1 MIQVPDPKE
10 LVEKIKKVQAKQ
22 GLSINDMNRIM
33 KEKYNYKLGTS
44 TISRLLS
51 GATDADCFNYLHTL
65 IPLYNAIVVDDEP
78 NESNKIEDMQVLLA
92 YKMECIESL
101 ESQLKNKDS
110 EYKEEIDRFKM
121 EYLEKMNKETEN
133 FQMIMDFRNNQI
145 QLKDDRITQLMN
157 DNSKLIDHIVN
168 CPYKGKCE

>member
-92 YKMECIESL
+92 YKMECIENL
-101 ESQLKNKDS
+101 ESQLKEKNDEHENEINKI
-110 EYKEEIDRFKM
+110 KEKYRLK
-121 EYLEKMNKETEN
+121 LEEETQK
-133 FQMIMDFRNNQI
+133 FQEIMDFKSKQI
-145 QLKDDRITQLMN
+145 ELKDERIT
-157 DNSKLIDHIVN
+157 KLLDVVILYSERFAH
-168 CPYKGKCE
+168 CPYEEDK